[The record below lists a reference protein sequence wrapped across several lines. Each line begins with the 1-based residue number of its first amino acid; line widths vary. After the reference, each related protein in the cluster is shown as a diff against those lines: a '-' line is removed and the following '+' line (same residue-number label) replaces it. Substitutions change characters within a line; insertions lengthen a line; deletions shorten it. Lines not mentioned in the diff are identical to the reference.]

1 MLNCIHAVSFF
12 FSSRRRHTRCAL
24 VTGVQTCALPIS
36 WIGYLSTTGVYGDWQ
51 GAEVDEESELR
62 GAKGRN
68 RRRIEAEADWL
79 ALHADHGLPVHVFR
93 LAGIYGPGRCALDA
107 VRSGLARRIVRP
119 GHLFS
124 RIPVRSE
131 DHTSELQSIMRI

>member
-1 MLNCIHAVSFF
+1 MRISDWSSDVCSSDLIAAYVFDRAHPLPEAALAGTTHLLVSIAPDGEGEGAGDP
-12 FSSRRRHTRCAL
+12 AL
-24 VTGVQTCALPIS
+24 DRYAADIAALPGLA

-79 ALHADHGLPVHVFR
+79 ALHAD
-93 LAGIYGPGRCALDA
+93 
-107 VRSGLARRIVRP
+107 
-119 GHLFS
+119 
-124 RIPVRSE
+124 RSE
-131 DHTSELQSIMRI
+131 EHTFELQSLMRLSY